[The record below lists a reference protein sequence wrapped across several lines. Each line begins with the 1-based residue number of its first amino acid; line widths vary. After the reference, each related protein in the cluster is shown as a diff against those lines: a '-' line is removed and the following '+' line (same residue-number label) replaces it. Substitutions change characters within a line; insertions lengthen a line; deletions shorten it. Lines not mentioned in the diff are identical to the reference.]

1 MDVKIISRRRE
12 PRTVTL
18 KLTDGS
24 LVRGQ
29 VNLYHEEMVLN
40 RVSDLFTRDKDP
52 FLVVFGALMEGLT
65 NQVLIVNK
73 QNIIWIAPED

>member
-24 LVRGQ
+24 LIRGQ
-29 VNLYHEEMVLN
+29 VNLYYEEMVLN